1 MIGDY
6 LRWKEIIMQLK
17 LTTEYAIRIALYLA
31 EQNGVCTSKEIAEY
45 TQISPNYVLK
55 ILRILAKVNLVQ
67 NHIGI
72 YGGFS
77 LCKHPQDITLWDI
90 VSVIE
95 STIKISYCLDQS
107 VEESKDGYKTVRSM
121 YNFYH
126 DLQDEIEDRFSRKI
140 LEQLL
145 NENSNIGKFQS

>member
-1 MIGDY
+1 
-6 LRWKEIIMQLK
+6 MQLK
-17 LTTEYAIRIALYLA
+17 LTTEYAIRIALYLS

-55 ILRILAKVNLVQ
+55 ILRILSKANLVQ
-67 NHIGI
+67 NYIGV

-77 LCKHPQDITLWDI
+77 LCKRPRDITLLDI
-90 VSVIE
+90 VSATE
-95 STIKISYCLDQS
+95 STIKISYCLEQNT
-107 VEESKDGYKTVRSM
+107 EESKDSYETVSSM

-126 DLQDEIEDRFSRKI
+126 GLQDEIEERFSHKT

-145 NENSNIGKFQS
+145 NESRCVGKFQS

>member
-1 MIGDY
+1 MIGNHFC
-6 LRWKEIIMQLK
+6 WKEIIMQLK

-55 ILRILAKVNLVQ
+55 ILRVLAKASLVQ
-67 NHIGI
+67 NHIGV

-77 LCKHPQDITLWDI
+77 LCKHPRDITLLDI
-90 VSVIE
+90 VSSTE
-95 STIKISYCLDQS
+95 STIKISYCLEQNT
-107 VEESKDGYKTVRSM
+107 EESKEGYQTVRSM
-121 YNFYH
+121 YNFYL
-126 DLQDEIEDRFSRKI
+126 DLQDEIEERFSHKT

-145 NENSNIGKFQS
+145 NEG

>member
-1 MIGDY
+1 MHMIGEY
-6 LRWKEIIMQLK
+6 FCWKEIIMQLK

-55 ILRILAKVNLVQ
+55 ILRVLAKANLIQ
-67 NHIGI
+67 NHIGV

-77 LCKHPQDITLWDI
+77 LCKHPRDITLLNI
-90 VSVIE
+90 VSATE
-95 STIKISYCLDQS
+95 STIKISYCLEQNA
-107 VEESKDGYKTVRSM
+107 EGSKNGYETVHSM

-126 DLQDEIEDRFSRKI
+126 DLQVEIEERFSHKT

-145 NENSNIGKFQS
+145 NES

>member
-1 MIGDY
+1 MHMIGNHFC
-6 LRWKEIIMQLK
+6 WKEIIMQLK

-55 ILRILAKVNLVQ
+55 ILRVLAKASLVQ
-67 NHIGI
+67 NHIGV

-77 LCKHPQDITLWDI
+77 LCKHPRDITLLDI
-90 VSVIE
+90 VSSTDALTEYGIE
-95 STIKISYCLDQS
+95 PR
-107 VEESKDGYKTVRSM
+107 SKEGYQTVRSM

-126 DLQDEIEDRFSRKI
+126 DLQDEIEERLSHKT

-145 NENSNIGKFQS
+145 SES

>member
-1 MIGDY
+1 MIGNHFC
-6 LRWKEIIMQLK
+6 WKEIIMQLK

-55 ILRILAKVNLVQ
+55 ILRVLAN
-67 NHIGI
+67 
-72 YGGFS
+72 GGFS
-77 LCKHPQDITLWDI
+77 LCKHPRDITLLDI
-90 VSVIE
+90 VSSTE
-95 STIKISYCLDQS
+95 STIKISYCLEQNT
-107 VEESKDGYKTVRSM
+107 EESKEGYQTVRSI

-126 DLQDEIEDRFSRKI
+126 DLQDEIEERLSHKT

-145 NENSNIGKFQS
+145 SES

>member
-1 MIGDY
+1 
-6 LRWKEIIMQLK
+6 MQLK
-17 LTTEYAIRIALYLA
+17 LTTEYAIRISLYLA

-55 ILRILAKVNLVQ
+55 ILRVLAKASLVQ
-67 NHIGI
+67 NHIGV

-77 LCKHPQDITLWDI
+77 LCKHPRDITLLDI
-90 VSVIE
+90 VSSTE
-95 STIKISYCLDQS
+95 STIKISYCLEQNT
-107 VEESKDGYKTVRSM
+107 EESKEGYQTVRSI

-126 DLQDEIEDRFSRKI
+126 DLQDEIEERLSHKT

-145 NENSNIGKFQS
+145 SES

>member
-1 MIGDY
+1 
-6 LRWKEIIMQLK
+6 MQLK

-55 ILRILAKVNLVQ
+55 ILRVLAKASLVQ
-67 NHIGI
+67 NHIGV

-77 LCKHPQDITLWDI
+77 LCKHPRDITLLDI
-90 VSVIE
+90 VSSTE
-95 STIKISYCLDQS
+95 STIKISYCLEQ
-107 VEESKDGYKTVRSM
+107 GYQTVRSM

-126 DLQDEIEDRFSRKI
+126 DLQDEIEERLSHKT

-145 NENSNIGKFQS
+145 SES

>member
-1 MIGDY
+1 MIGNHFC
-6 LRWKEIIMQLK
+6 WKEIIMQLK

-55 ILRILAKVNLVQ
+55 ILRVLAKASLVQ
-67 NHIGI
+67 NHIGV

-77 LCKHPQDITLWDI
+77 L
-90 VSVIE
+90 VSSTE
-95 STIKISYCLDQS
+95 STIKISYCLEQNT
-107 VEESKDGYKTVRSM
+107 EESKEGYQTVRSM

-126 DLQDEIEDRFSRKI
+126 DLQDEIEERFSHKT

-145 NENSNIGKFQS
+145 NEG